1 MTPAN
6 QASTPQCVLKVA
18 RVPDVLVEMR
28 NRLGAV
34 VIAIRNHPKRI
45 NIEPLADWEISAYPS
60 FEVAAKFVVSLMVVA
75 ILWTSELGRNPK
87 KLFLELPART
97 AIKNKCVIWW
107 YMVRSVKEVIF

>member
-34 VIAIRNHPKRI
+34 VIAIRNEPKRI

-60 FEVAAKFVVSLMVVA
+60 FEIAAKFVVSLMVVA
-75 ILWTSELGRNPK
+75 ILWNNVLGRHAKNV
-87 KLFLELPART
+87 FLELPGRA
-97 AIKNKCVIWW
+97 AIKNKCSI
-107 YMVRSVKEVIF
+107 